1 MADPQDS
8 EAETEAQTQT
18 GAPPPIQMLP
28 ANGTQRA
35 LFAVVIILGVLIV
48 LALGALVGGFLT
60 GGPKRAANADGP
72 WRQTLDLPAG
82 TRITSA
88 YLDGNRMVVHLTA
101 REGEDVIIVDAATG
115 KELGRLHVTPQP
127 KPRR

>member
-1 MADPQDS
+1 MADPQDN
-8 EAETEAQTQT
+8 EAQNETPVSQ
-18 GAPPPIQMLP
+18 PQVQVLP
-28 ANGTQRA
+28 ATGTQRA

-60 GGPKRAANADGP
+60 GGPAKRAANADKP
-72 WRQTLDLPAG
+72 WNQTLDLPAG

-101 REGEDVIIVDAATG
+101 RDGEDVIILDAATG
-115 KELGRLHVTPQP
+115 EELGRLHV
-127 KPRR
+127 KPRE

>member
-1 MADPQDS
+1 MADPQDN
-8 EAETEAQTQT
+8 EVETQ
-18 GAPPPIQMLP
+18 APAPTPQPAIQMLP
-28 ANGTQRA
+28 ANRTQRA

-88 YLDGNRMVVHLTA
+88 YLDGNKMVVHLTA
-101 REGEDVIIVDAATG
+101 PEGEDVIILDAATG
-115 KELGRLHVTPQP
+115 RELGRLHVKPHAE
-127 KPRR
+127 PRR